1 MKKPDKKLIITG
13 ALLLPLLLLSIYT
26 FKGAA
31 APKKPAK
38 VVVPQLKLTTPS
50 EDSDEVS
57 RLIMEGDYETALSTI
72 DKNLKDANIPTS
84 KGIPL
89 LVLAAQQNNY
99 DIATVLIAKGSDAN
113 FADVNTGETALIKAA
128 RNGNIDMMNLL
139 IVAGADV
146 NAPSKMG
153 VTPLLAGIES
163 GKRAVTEF
171 LVSRGGLSGVSQ
183 ENLIKYAFQ
192 KNYIGVE
199 AMLKGGAQPN
209 YADKNG
215 NTALIAAAANGDME
229 SLKVLLAY
237 RADINAANKFKMTPL
252 LYAVK
257 TNNTELAKYLL
268 DRQADVKQINTA
280 GETALYLAA
289 SAGNLDLVNILL
301 TLGSDY
307 NAVAANGLTALK
319 AAQKNGHTAV
329 AKLISDFIAYKSIPR
344 DSKGRPILPKKKSS
358 YGASAQTAAPAGAMP
373 SSLPAQPSGSG
384 QGAPAFDMSAL
395 MGGKVDPAQM
405 AAAQASAQQGGQ
417 AQPAQNPMQP
427 KDSSQVG
434 KTPQKTVI
442 NKLRTSSL

>member
-1 MKKPDKKLIITG
+1 MKKPDTKLIITG
-13 ALLLPLLLLSIYT
+13 LLLLPLLLLSIYT
-26 FKGAA
+26 FKGVSS
-31 APKKPAK
+31 PKKPAK
-38 VVVPQLKLTTPS
+38 IMVPQLKLTTPS
-50 EDSDEVS
+50 EDSDEVA
-57 RLIMEGDYETALSTI
+57 RLIAEGDYETALSTI

-84 KGIPL
+84 KGTPL

-99 DIATVLIAKGSDAN
+99 DIATILIAKGSDVN

-128 RNGNIDMMNLL
+128 RNGNIDMLNLL

-146 NAPSKMG
+146 NTPSKMG

-192 KNYIGVE
+192 KNYVGVE

-237 RADINAANKFKMTPL
+237 RADVNAVNKFKMSPL

-257 TNNTELAKYLL
+257 ANNTEIAKYLL
-268 DRQADVKQINTA
+268 DRQADVNQVNTT

-289 SAGNLDLVNILL
+289 SAGNIDLVNILL
-301 TLGSDY
+301 TLGSNY
-307 NAVAANGLTALK
+307 NAVAANGLTPLK
-319 AAQKNGHTAV
+319 IAQKNGKTAA
-329 AKLISDFIAYKSIPR
+329 AKLISDFIAYKNIPR
-344 DSKGRPILPKKKSS
+344 DSKGRPILPKQQAAAQAAAQPS
-358 YGASAQTAAPAGAMP
+358 ASTTAPAVA
-373 SSLPAQPSGSG
+373 APSGSG

-405 AAAQASAQQGGQ
+405 AAAQAAAQQG
-417 AQPAQNPMQP
+417 AQTKTTQGAMQP
-427 KDSSQVG
+427 KDTAAN

>member
-1 MKKPDKKLIITG
+1 MKKPDTKLIITG
-13 ALLLPLLLLSIYT
+13 LLLLPLLLLSIYT
-26 FKGAA
+26 FRGVS
-31 APKKPAK
+31 APKKPEK
-38 VVVPQLKLTTPS
+38 ITVPQLKLTTPS
-50 EDSDEVS
+50 EDSDEVA
-57 RLIMEGDYETALSTI
+57 RLIMEGDYETALASI

-84 KGIPL
+84 KGTPL

-99 DIATVLIAKGSDAN
+99 DIATILIAKGSDAN

-128 RNGNIDMMNLL
+128 RNGNIDMLNVL

-146 NAPSKMG
+146 NTPSKMG

-171 LVSRGGLSGVSQ
+171 LVSRGGLAGVSQ

-192 KNYIGVE
+192 KNYVGVE

-237 RADINAANKFKMTPL
+237 RADVNAVNKFKMSPL

-257 TNNTELAKYLL
+257 GNNKEISKYLL
-268 DRQADVKQINTA
+268 DRQANVSQVNTA
-280 GETALYLAA
+280 GENALYLAA
-289 SAGNLDLVNILL
+289 SAGNLELVNILL

-307 NAVAANGLTALK
+307 SLVAANGLTPFKIAK
-319 AAQKNGHTAV
+319 KNGHTAA
-329 AKLISDFIAYKSIPR
+329 AKLISDFIAYKNIPR
-344 DSKGRPILPKKKSS
+344 DSKGRPIIPKNKTAATAASS
-358 YGASAQTAAPAGAMP
+358 SGAAPAM
-373 SSLPAQPSGSG
+373 SGTG

-395 MGGKVDPAQM
+395 TGGKVDPAQL
-405 AAAQASAQQGGQ
+405 AAAQAAAAQQGGR
-417 AQPAQNPMQP
+417 AQPAQNAMQP
-427 KDSSQVG
+427 KDLSQG
-434 KTPQKTVI
+434 AKTPQKTVI